1 MRPHRL
7 PIAIVA
13 ALVAHAVG
21 SAVPPTALAQTGG
34 PYALT
39 WSSIAGG
46 GGSLSTAPGSG
57 YELSGAIGQPNA
69 GPLTGGSYELKGG
82 FWSLGGTEVTDVGGD
97 HPELPTAFRVYGN
110 VPNPF
115 SAQTTIAFDLPSEQR
130 VQMSVYN
137 LTGQLVRTLLD
148 EVMPAGRHS
157 MTWAGIGDDGRPLP
171 SGVYW
176 VRTQAESRH
185 DVRRLVL
192 VK

>member
-1 MRPHRL
+1 MRPTRVL
-7 PIAIVA
+7 IARVA
-13 ALVAHAVG
+13 ALAALALG
-21 SAVPPTALAQTGG
+21 SAIPPTALAQTGG

-46 GGSLSTAPGSG
+46 GGALSTAPGSG
-57 YELSGAIGQPNA
+57 YELSGAIGQLSA
-69 GPLTGGSYELKGG
+69 GPLTGGSYQLKGG
-82 FWSLGGTEVTDVGGD
+82 FWSLGGTEVTGVGD
-97 HPELPTAFRVYGN
+97 RPELPVAFRVYPN

-115 SAQTTIAFDLPSEQR
+115 NAQTTIAFDLPSEQR

-137 LTGQLVRTLLD
+137 LSGELVRTLFD
-148 EVMPAGRHS
+148 AVMPAGRHS

-176 VRTQAESRH
+176 VRTQAEHGR